1 MPVLA
6 DTRVLPE
13 ALDALYHRLVA
24 TQATLAIQ

>member
-13 ALDALYHRLVA
+13 ALDALYRKLLA
-24 TQATLAIQ
+24 TQADLGQ